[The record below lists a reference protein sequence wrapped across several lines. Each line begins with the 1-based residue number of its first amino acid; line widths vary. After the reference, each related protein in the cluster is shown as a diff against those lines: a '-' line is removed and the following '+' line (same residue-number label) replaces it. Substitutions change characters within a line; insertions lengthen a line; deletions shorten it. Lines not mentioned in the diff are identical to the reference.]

1 MQVSRS
7 VRKSKDRPPRWAGQR
22 LVGQA
27 TPSAALAN
35 AVSAW
40 KKAGGWPLNR
50 LEAVRAAAAACA
62 PAKRVD
68 DGRITEQVGSCSLR
82 KVQRLGK
89 TCDEPSLPSVRS
101 GTTRLAPFWNAVMPL
116 SESRKIA

>member
-27 TPSAALAN
+27 VPSAALAR
-35 AVSAW
+35 AASAW
-40 KKAGGWPLNR
+40 TKAGGWPLNR
-50 LEAVRAAAAACA
+50 LEAARAVTVAWA
-62 PAKRVD
+62 PASLVEE
-68 DGRITEQVGSCSLR
+68 GRITEQVGSCSLR

-89 TCDEPSLPSVRS
+89 TWDDPCRPSVRS
-101 GTTRLAPFWNAVMPL
+101 GTTRLVPFWNAVMPL

>member
-7 VRKSKDRPPRWAGQR
+7 VRKSKDRPPRRAGQ
-22 LVGQA
+22 VM
-27 TPSAALAN
+27 PSAALAR
-35 AVSAW
+35 AVRVW
-40 KKAGGWPLNR
+40 KKAGGWSLNR

-68 DGRITEQVGSCSLR
+68 DGRMTEQVGSRSLR

-89 TCDEPSLPSVRS
+89 TWDESFSPSVRS
-101 GTTRLAPFWNAVMPL
+101 GTTRLAPLWNAVIPF

>member
-7 VRKSKDRPPRWAGQR
+7 VRKSKDRPPWSARQR
-22 LVGQA
+22 LAAQA
-27 TPSAALAN
+27 SPSATLAN

-40 KKAGGWPLNR
+40 AKAGGWPLNKF
-50 LEAVRAAAAACA
+50 EAKKALAAAWA

-82 KVQRLGK
+82 NLQRLGK
-89 TCDEPSLPSVRS
+89 TWDESCLFPVRS
-101 GTTRLAPFWNAVMPL
+101 GT
-116 SESRKIA
+116 